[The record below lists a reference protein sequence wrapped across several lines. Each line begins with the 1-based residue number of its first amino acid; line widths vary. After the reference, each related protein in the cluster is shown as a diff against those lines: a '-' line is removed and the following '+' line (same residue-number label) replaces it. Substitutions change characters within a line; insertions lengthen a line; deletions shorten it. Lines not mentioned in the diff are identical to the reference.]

1 VQCNQLT
8 TLENVTQREAQIAVA
23 RKAEIEARASIP
35 NMQVDGYM
43 SRASMNRIQERGGE
57 PLERSEVVR
66 KGKKILGT
74 KKWAGIEV
82 TSPDHE
88 SIYYRGKVSQ
98 IKWKA
103 TGNIAIERVGLYL
116 YLNGEPIHTIV
127 KSVPNVGKYIFTLPE
142 IFQQAEEA
150 YQILVIAEDSKQP
163 DCHGFS
169 GRNVKVEGLEV
180 KIAWVVLV
188 RHLLKSLRLFQPLS
202 R

>member
-1 VQCNQLT
+1 MKP
-8 TLENVTQREAQIAVA
+8 QREAQIAVA

-103 TGNIAIERVGLYL
+103 TGNIPIERVGLYL

-169 GRNVKVEGLEV
+169 GRNVKVEGLNV
-180 KIAWVVLV
+180 KIAWALLV